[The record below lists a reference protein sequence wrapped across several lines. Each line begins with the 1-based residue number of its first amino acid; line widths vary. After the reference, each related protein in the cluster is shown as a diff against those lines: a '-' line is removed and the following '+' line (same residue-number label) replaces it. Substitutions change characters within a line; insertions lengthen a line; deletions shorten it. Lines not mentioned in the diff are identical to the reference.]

1 MSVEAINA
9 LIDEWL
15 RHNLEED
22 AQAREGLSRRPFRYA
37 IVRGSPLEREFVR
50 GLEAHEIP
58 DPKDYP
64 GGLVPLPNVALA
76 ADEAFVHNVS
86 RSYPHDQR
94 QWMRLLGADEA
105 LRRRDIG
112 LVEAD
117 VSALLKSKGIQLDPE
132 SDEFFDACMSM
143 LRARAELA
151 REVRERAETNWR
163 PVQRDAD
170 PSPRAYAGAVHAGR
184 KIGVSLTEG
193 ARSFIPQAARTEG
206 ISAKRKRDYEIAVR
220 SFVEWVGEDLD
231 LADVSSK
238 QAGSFMNA
246 LGLYPVNGVKKARY
260 RELDFR
266 GRVELSKEL
275 EDEDVLNPTTIN
287 GKYLTPL
294 RKMFEWY
301 RRSGFT
307 EVLPVNPFDGV
318 AASKPRHRSRKDARR
333 PFTDQEVR
341 GWLSQPLFIG
351 SRSPS
356 QAGLYLSGDVRVSD
370 WRYWLPLISLFSG
383 MRHGEVLGLA
393 LADFKTADGVHYF
406 SLREGTEEQSLKT
419 DSSWRK
425 VPIHEELIRLG
436 LLEYVQSRQRRS
448 ETMLFDLPEG
458 GVPSLSDRA
467 SKFFVRMVQKIADP
481 NADAPGQLVPYST
494 RHTVISKLRNA
505 SVRQDVSKTLVGHE
519 DGDVHAG
526 YGDHS
531 LASLQEAINRISYR
545 DLDLTKVRLPS
556 EVLEGKRPY

>member
-1 MSVEAINA
+1 M
-9 LIDEWL
+9 
-15 RHNLEED
+15 
-22 AQAREGLSRRPFRYA
+22 
-37 IVRGSPLEREFVR
+37 EREFVR
-50 GLEAHEIP
+50 GLEPHEIP

-64 GGLVPLPNVALA
+64 SGLVPLPNVPLR
-76 ADEAFVHNVS
+76 ADEAFAHNVG

-117 VSALLKSKGIQLDPE
+117 VSSLLESKGIRLDPE
-132 SDEFFDACMSM
+132 SDEFFEACLSM

-163 PVQRDAD
+163 PKRREAE
-170 PSPRAYAGAVHAGR
+170 PSPVVQAGAITSR
-184 KIGVSLTEG
+184 KQIGITLSEG
-193 ARSFIPQAARTEG
+193 AKSFVPQAARTEG
-206 ISAKRKRDYEIAVR
+206 ISTKRQRDYENAIR
-220 SFVEWVGEDLD
+220 SFIEWIGADLD
-231 LADVSSK
+231 LGEVSSE

-246 LGLYPVNGVKKARY
+246 LGVYPVNGVKKARY
-260 RELDFR
+260 RDLDFR

-275 EDEDVLNPTTIN
+275 EDEDILNPTTIN

-307 EVLPVNPFDGV
+307 EALPVNPFDGV

-341 GWLSQPLFIG
+341 SWLSQPLFTG
-351 SRSPS
+351 SRSTS

-393 LADFKTADGVHYF
+393 VADVKSTDGVHYF

-425 VPIHEELIRLG
+425 VPIHAALIQLG
-436 LLEYVQSRQRRS
+436 LLKYVQSRKERS
-448 ETMLFDLPEG
+448 ERMLFDLPEG

-481 NADAPGQLVPYST
+481 NVDAPGQLVPYST

-505 SVRQDVSKTLVGHE
+505 GVRQDVSKTLVGHE

-545 DLDLTKVRLPS
+545 DLDLTNVRLPT